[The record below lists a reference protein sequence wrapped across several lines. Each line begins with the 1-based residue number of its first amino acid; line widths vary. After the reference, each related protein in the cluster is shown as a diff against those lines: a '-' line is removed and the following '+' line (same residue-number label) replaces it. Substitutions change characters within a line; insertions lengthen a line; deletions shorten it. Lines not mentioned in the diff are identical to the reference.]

1 MSRQQH
7 SPSDENRRTVE
18 AMAGYG
24 VPQEDIAS
32 VLGIDA
38 KTLRLHYR
46 EELDTAAIRANAK
59 VAQTLF
65 RQATEG
71 GNTAAAIFW
80 LKARAGWR
88 ETERKE
94 VSITVEDLRRI
105 VDSAKD
111 DDVIALAGLGDSA
124 IS

>member
-1 MSRQQH
+1 MGRQQH

-88 ETERKE
+88 EKLE
-94 VSITVEDLRRI
+94 VESTGKNGGPIESTTTIKV
-105 VDSAKD
+105 VYACND
-111 DDVIALAGLGDSA
+111 DPADAG
-124 IS
+124 